1 MRKDKGED
9 QIFSPVCGLPV
20 EGTLPLMGSSDRVSL
35 SIPGEVM
42 QAVNAKARLLRLEGQ
57 MNKLP

>member
-1 MRKDKGED
+1 MRKDIGEA

-20 EGTLPLMGSSDRVSL
+20 EGTLPLMGSSDQLSL
-35 SIPGEVM
+35 SIPGEM
-42 QAVNAKARLLRLEGQ
+42 QAVNAKARLSRLEGQ